1 MDKKIKYW
9 VEVAEYDIDSAK
21 VLLKGKKYLYVGFM
35 CHQTIEKILK
45 AYYVFLKKKNASYT
59 HNLNYLAQENGL
71 LKLFNEEQ
79 KNLLAT
85 LTPLNIEARYPSYKE
100 NILKSLNNK
109 KCSELIKNTKELF
122 LWIQK
127 RLTNK

>member
-45 AYYVFLKKKNASYT
+45 AYYVFLKKKNAPYT